1 MFNTNIINESPHGDE
16 HEFYNNDDDYDT
28 VMNVIKL
35 VLDSAATD
43 DVMSKN
49 DNDAVKEDVD
59 DEIKVDTAGGLVTIR
74 ELMSKVHE
82 DGLETVKGSCSRPSH
97 PQP

>member
-1 MFNTNIINESPHGDE
+1 
-16 HEFYNNDDDYDT
+16 
-28 VMNVIKL
+28 
-35 VLDSAATD
+35 
-43 DVMSKN
+43 MSKN

-82 DGLETVKGSCSRPSH
+82 DGLEIVKGVVVMLMRLRNFIKH
-97 PQP
+97 